1 MISIKNRRIRMKKL
15 VLIGIIF
22 SVSLFAQDSF
32 GQLNDVFVDWVQGL
46 ALISFT
52 IWFVGFAFSKGEILK
67 GRFMFI
73 GLIPLIAGGLVG
85 IANTFFNLGGTA
97 FSAIS

>member
-1 MISIKNRRIRMKKL
+1 MKKL

-32 GQLNDVFVDWVQGL
+32 GQLNDVFVDWVQGNLGKLL
-46 ALISFT
+46 ALIGFM
-52 IWFVGFAFSKGEILK
+52 IWFLGFVIQSMSGGTITT
-67 GRFMFI
+67 GRPVFFI
-73 GLIPLIAGGLVG
+73 GLIPLIAGGIIG
-85 IANTFFNLGGTA
+85 ITNTFFNLGGTA